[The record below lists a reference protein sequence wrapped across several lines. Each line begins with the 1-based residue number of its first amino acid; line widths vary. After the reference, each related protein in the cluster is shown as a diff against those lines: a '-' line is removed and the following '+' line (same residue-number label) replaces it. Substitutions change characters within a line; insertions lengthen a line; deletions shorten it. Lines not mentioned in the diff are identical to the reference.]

1 METINIK
8 LLKKFE
14 KMYDLDTTNELME
27 NAISNVGIREAS
39 KNKRVINKHDF
50 IFNEQIE
57 IKNITN
63 QKQSGRCWL
72 FAALNMA
79 RPKIIKE
86 LKLESFE
93 FSQTYLYFYDNI
105 EKTNLFLDMIIKT
118 KDLDI
123 NSREVINVLKFK
135 TDDGGYFEYFK
146 ALIDKYG
153 IVPKNVMAESF
164 NSENSSDMFER
175 VEEIIKKYAM
185 DIRRAKGQEEIENL
199 KEECL
204 YKAYNIFVKCI
215 GKPVEKFDFEYLDK
229 DKKYYIEKNLSPK
242 DFYKKYVGDFYEDK
256 IRLINDPRE
265 RNPYGRVFVNPEV
278 KNIVEIDGL
287 KGLNVPMEEMKK
299 ALLKSLKD
307 GIPSWFACDV
317 LKSSDRKTGIM
328 DLDIYNYEKTL
339 TKVGEFTKADRLD
352 MRESVATHAMNIT
365 GVKTKNGDIKTWKVE
380 NSWGEKNGDKG
391 IFSMTDSWFDKYS
404 YEIIIDKKYV
414 SEFYLKGFDK
424 EEIVYSP
431 YDAFCLIL
439 GKVK

>member
-79 RPKIIKE
+79 RPKVIKE
-86 LKLESFE
+86 LNLESFE

-229 DKKYYIEKNLSPK
+229 DKKYHIEKDLSPK
-242 DFYKKYVGDFYEDK
+242 DFYKKYVGDFYENK

-278 KNIVEIDGL
+278 KNIVEMDGL

-328 DLDIYNYEKTL
+328 DLGIYNYEKTL
-339 TKVGEFTKADRLD
+339 TEVGEFTKADRLD

-365 GVKTKNGDIKTWKVE
+365 GVKTKDGEIKIWKVE

>member
-79 RPKIIKE
+79 RPKVIKE
-86 LKLESFE
+86 LNLESFE

-229 DKKYYIEKNLSPK
+229 DKKYHIEKDLSPK
-242 DFYKKYVGDFYEDK
+242 DFYKKYVGDFYENK

-328 DLDIYNYEKTL
+328 DLGIYNYEKTL

>member
-79 RPKIIKE
+79 RPKVIKE
-86 LKLESFE
+86 LNLESFE

-229 DKKYYIEKNLSPK
+229 DKKYHIEKDLSPK
-242 DFYKKYVGDFYEDK
+242 DFYKKYVGDFYENK

-278 KNIVEIDGL
+278 KNIVEMDGL

-328 DLDIYNYEKTL
+328 DLGIYNYEKTL

>member
-27 NAISNVGIREAS
+27 NAISNVGIKEAS

-79 RPKIIKE
+79 RPKVIKE
-86 LKLESFE
+86 LNLESFE

-229 DKKYYIEKNLSPK
+229 DKKYHIEKDLSPK
-242 DFYKKYVGDFYEDK
+242 DFYKKYVGDFYENK

-278 KNIVEIDGL
+278 KNIVEMDGL

-328 DLDIYNYEKTL
+328 DLGIYNYEKTL

>member
-79 RPKIIKE
+79 RPKVIKE
-86 LKLESFE
+86 LNLESFE

-204 YKAYNIFVKCI
+204 YKAYNIFVKCL

-229 DKKYYIEKNLSPK
+229 DKKYHIEKDLSPK
-242 DFYKKYVGDFYEDK
+242 DFYKKYVGDFYENK

-265 RNPYGRVFVNPEV
+265 RSPYGRVFVNPEV

>member
-1 METINIK
+1 METINIE

-27 NAISNVGIREAS
+27 NAISNVGITEAS

-79 RPKIIKE
+79 RPKVIKE
-86 LKLESFE
+86 LNLESFE

-229 DKKYYIEKNLSPK
+229 DKKYHIEKDLSPK
-242 DFYKKYVGDFYEDK
+242 DFYKKYVGDFYENK

-365 GVKTKNGDIKTWKVE
+365 GVKTKDGNIKTWKVE

-414 SEFYLKGFDK
+414 SEHYLKGFDK

>member
-79 RPKIIKE
+79 RPKVIKE
-86 LKLESFE
+86 LNLESFE

-229 DKKYYIEKNLSPK
+229 DKKYHIEKDLSPK
-242 DFYKKYVGDFYEDK
+242 DFYKKYVGDFYENK

-278 KNIVEIDGL
+278 KNIVEMHGL

-328 DLDIYNYEKTL
+328 DLGIYNYEKTL

>member
-79 RPKIIKE
+79 RPKVIKE
-86 LKLESFE
+86 LNLESFE

-229 DKKYYIEKNLSPK
+229 DKKYHIEKDLSPK
-242 DFYKKYVGDFYEDK
+242 DFYKKYVGDFYENK

-265 RNPYGRVFVNPEV
+265 RSPYGRVFVNPEV

-339 TKVGEFTKADRLD
+339 TEVGEFTKADRLD

-414 SEFYLKGFDK
+414 SEHYLKGFDK

>member
-79 RPKIIKE
+79 RPKVIKE
-86 LKLESFE
+86 LNLESFE

-229 DKKYYIEKNLSPK
+229 DKKYHIEKDLSPK
-242 DFYKKYVGDFYEDK
+242 DFYKKYVGDFYENK

-328 DLDIYNYEKTL
+328 DLGIYNYEKTL

-365 GVKTKNGDIKTWKVE
+365 GVKTKNGDIETWKVE

-414 SEFYLKGFDK
+414 SKLYLKGFDK

>member
-1 METINIK
+1 METINTK

-79 RPKIIKE
+79 RPKVIKE
-86 LKLESFE
+86 LNLESFE

-229 DKKYYIEKNLSPK
+229 DKKYHIEKDLSPK
-242 DFYKKYVGDFYEDK
+242 DFYKKYVGDFYENK

-328 DLDIYNYEKTL
+328 DLGIYNYEKTL